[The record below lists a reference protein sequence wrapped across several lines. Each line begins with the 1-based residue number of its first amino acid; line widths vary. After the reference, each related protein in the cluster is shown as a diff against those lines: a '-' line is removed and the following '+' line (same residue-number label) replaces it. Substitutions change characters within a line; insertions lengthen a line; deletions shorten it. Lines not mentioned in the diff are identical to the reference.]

1 MKSCSKCLLPET
13 HETIEFDNHGVC
25 NICNQHKFKKE
36 KIDWFKKSEEFN
48 NIINKYRSKYPYD
61 CIVPFSGGKDSVF
74 TLYKLAHEISF

>member
-1 MKSCSKCLLPET
+1 MR
-13 HETIEFDNHGVC
+13 C

-48 NIINKYRSKYPYD
+48 HIIDKYRSKYPYD

-74 TLYKLAHEISF
+74 TLYKLAHEMKLKCLVVSFDHTF